1 MTQGFWFAF
10 PQPYANGTQ
19 NSTTNAIDPT
29 DDRSESCTIKKKMR
43 IRGMKLSQLKSF
55 FLQKLWELGCRN
67 RKLLIFEQ
75 ELK

>member
-1 MTQGFWFAF
+1 MTQGFWFVF

-29 DDRSESCTIKKKMR
+29 DDRSESCKIKKKRR

-55 FLQKLWELGCRN
+55 FYRN
-67 RKLLIFEQ
+67 YGSWVVEIENC
-75 ELK
+75 

>member
-1 MTQGFWFAF
+1 MTQGFLFAF

-29 DDRSESCTIKKKMR
+29 DDRSESCTIKKKRR

-55 FLQKLWELGCRN
+55 FFLEIMGVEL
-67 RKLLIFEQ
+67 
-75 ELK
+75 